1 MESKSFS
8 NLIDTIKKLRDPKT
22 GCPWDIKQSIK
33 SLAPSLLEECC
44 ECIDGA
50 SSGDIINVKEELG
63 DIIFTAT
70 LMTYI
75 IEQEN
80 HGSVDEII
88 NAVNEKMIRRHPH
101 VFSDT
106 KGVNTSEAVLEQWE
120 SIKTNIEGRKQE
132 SLLSKIPASLPAM
145 EKSYEIQK
153 KVAKVGF
160 DWEEV
165 SNIFLKITEETEE
178 VKEEIETGDRD
189 KMEEEIGDLLFSVI
203 NLARFLKINPSVAL
217 SRTNKKFIER
227 FAFVESEMTKKE
239 QKMSKENFQE
249 MDQLWELSKREL

>member
-8 NLIDTIKKLRDPKT
+8 NLIDTIKKLRDPNG
-22 GCPWDIKQSIK
+22 GCPWDLKQDIK

-50 SSGDIINVKEELG
+50 SNNDLTNVKEELG

-75 IEQEN
+75 IEQN
-80 HGSVDEII
+80 KNGSVDEII
-88 NAVNEKMIRRHPH
+88 NTVNEKMIRRHPH
-101 VFSDT
+101 VFADRE
-106 KGVNTSEAVLEQWE
+106 GIETSEAVLEQWE
-120 SIKTNIEGRKQE
+120 QIKTKVEGRKRE
-132 SLLSKIPASLPAM
+132 TLLAKIPSSLPAM
-145 EKSYEIQK
+145 EKSWEIQK

-165 SNIFLKITEETEE
+165 QDIFHKITEETEE
-178 VKEEIETGDRD
+178 VKEEIKTGDSD

-203 NLARFLKINPSVAL
+203 NLARFLKINPTVAL
-217 SRTNKKFIER
+217 SRTNNKFVKR
-227 FAFVESEMTKKE
+227 FSYVESEMIKNGKE
-239 QKMSKENFQE
+239 MSKEQFSE
-249 MDQLWELSKREL
+249 MDRLWELSKIET